1 MPGGGTIEAQGV
13 TPDKALAYWQSKRP
27 VSAAEFDKLD
37 SAAKSRAFAVA
48 GLAKQD
54 MVSDLHASLYAAK
67 QSGETLEQWK
77 RRIPD
82 ILAAQGW
89 NGHRLENIFRTNVQT
104 AYNAGRYAQM
114 REVAKGRPY
123 WQYLAVGDERTRPA
137 HAAINGMVFPA
148 DHEFWDTHYPPNGFR
163 CRCTVRSL
171 SARQVERQGL
181 EVQKDTPQDLLYK
194 DPATG
199 MEIPIASVA
208 PAPGF
213 ATNPG
218 KNWLDGLSP
227 SELAGLELHN
237 LAHVKALESGLTPP
251 LVSLPARH
259 ILPINA
265 TDILPNG
272 LTDKAYLL
280 AFLKEFGLTG
290 LDQQFLHRLPGVGLP
305 LVIDKYLFVNKVDSS
320 LKANKAGRGPYMRLL
335 ARTIRDPYEIWH
347 VPAALSGRTVSTLRL
362 IRLFAGEGQELGGF
376 GVFSIAGNVWQGST
390 MFNPGKDNAKA
401 MLEYLER
408 QRVGTLIYREE

>member
-27 VSAAEFDKLD
+27 VSASEFDKLD
-37 SAAKSRAFAVA
+37 SAARSRAFAVA

-54 MVSDLHASLYAAK
+54 MAADLQVSLYEAMK
-67 QSGETLEQWK
+67 NGETVEQWK

-114 REVAKGRPY
+114 REVAKERPY

-181 EVQKDTPQDLLYK
+181 EIQKDTPQDLLYK

-213 ATNPG
+213 GTNPG

-227 SELAGLELHN
+227 SELTGLELHN
-237 LAHVKALESGLTPP
+237 LAHAKALENGLTPP
-251 LVSLPARH
+251 LASLPARH
-259 ILPINA
+259 ILPVSV
-265 TDILPNG
+265 TDILPSG

-280 AFLKEFGLTG
+280 AFLKEFGLSG
-290 LDQQFLHRLPGVGLP
+290 LEQQFLHRLPGVGLP
-305 LVIDKYLFVNKVDSS
+305 LVIDKYLFVNKADGS

-335 ARTIRDPYEIWH
+335 ARTIRNPYEIWQ
-347 VPAALSGRTVSTLRL
+347 VPATLSGRTVSTLRL

-376 GVFSIAGNVWQGST
+376 GVFSLAGNAWQGST
-390 MFNPGKDNAKA
+390 MFNPGKGNAKA

-408 QRVGTLIYREE
+408 QRVGTLIYREK